1 MGLPNVFNSF
11 TFFQVHL
18 ALQILFETLLS
29 FLMTSPR
36 ISIPRFCFCLWVN
49 GIHRKFALI
58 ATIKPYGLS
67 LGKSGKLE
75 KKKMGEQG
83 NGFDHFEGI
92 EDRPLN

>member
-1 MGLPNVFNSF
+1 
-11 TFFQVHL
+11 
-18 ALQILFETLLS
+18 
-29 FLMTSPR
+29 MTSPR
-36 ISIPRFCFCLWVN
+36 IAIPRFCFCLWVN

-75 KKKMGEQG
+75 KKKGEQG